1 MDRRRFLTG
10 AAASALG
17 IAAHAPARGQSYPS
31 NVIRIV
37 VPVPPSTP
45 PDIISRIMANALSA
59 GEGWRVVVENKPG
72 AIMTIGGSEVLRQPA
87 DGHTLYV
94 VDLPVVAAPAL
105 LANMPFKLD
114 SDFVPVIKH
123 SVSYNVLVVHPSV
136 PAKSVA
142 ELVEVLKKQPDKM
155 TFSSGGFGTP
165 AHLIG
170 ELFKL
175 EAGVRATHVPYQQ
188 FSQAIADLL
197 NGTNQYQFIT
207 TLPVVELINTGRL
220 RALAVTAPKRV
231 AALPDV
237 PTVVEAGFPS
247 LVAENWGG
255 FLVKAGTPPG
265 IVIRLNDAFN
275 KALATPSVRE
285 SLAKVGAEAAGGTS
299 AEYGALIKSELAK
312 WSKIVKDSGIKLPQ

>member
-10 AAASALG
+10 AAAVGLG
-17 IAAHAPARGQSYPS
+17 TAAHTSTRGQSYPS

-59 GEGWRVVVENKPG
+59 GEGWKMVVENKPG

-87 DGHTLYV
+87 NGHTLYV

-105 LANMPFKLD
+105 LANMPFRLD

-123 SVSYNVLVVHPSV
+123 TVSYNVLVVNPSV

-142 ELVEVLKKQPDKM
+142 ELVEVLKKNPDKM

-188 FSQAIADLL
+188 FSQAIA
-197 NGTNQYQFIT
+197 
-207 TLPVVELINTGRL
+207 
-220 RALAVTAPKRV
+220 
-231 AALPDV
+231 
-237 PTVVEAGFPS
+237 
-247 LVAENWGG
+247 
-255 FLVKAGTPPG
+255 
-265 IVIRLNDAFN
+265 
-275 KALATPSVRE
+275 
-285 SLAKVGAEAAGGTS
+285 
-299 AEYGALIKSELAK
+299 
-312 WSKIVKDSGIKLPQ
+312 